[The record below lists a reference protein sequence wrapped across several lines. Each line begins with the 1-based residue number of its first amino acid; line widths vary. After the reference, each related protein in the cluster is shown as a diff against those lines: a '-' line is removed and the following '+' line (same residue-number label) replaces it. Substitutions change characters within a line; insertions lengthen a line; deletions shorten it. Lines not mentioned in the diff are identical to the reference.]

1 MRSPL
6 EHHQL
11 KNSVSTLM
19 NNYSL
24 KHTINDQ
31 LLTSSTQGA
40 SSVTPQITGH
50 QCLFQRNR

>member
-31 LLTSSTQGA
+31 LLTSSTHGA